1 LKKNKQFF
9 VFGMQSFNRREKQQ
23 QQTAAS
29 VVKRPRTQAHAAFI
43 IF

>member
-9 VFGMQSFNRREKQQ
+9 VFGMLSFIRREKQQ